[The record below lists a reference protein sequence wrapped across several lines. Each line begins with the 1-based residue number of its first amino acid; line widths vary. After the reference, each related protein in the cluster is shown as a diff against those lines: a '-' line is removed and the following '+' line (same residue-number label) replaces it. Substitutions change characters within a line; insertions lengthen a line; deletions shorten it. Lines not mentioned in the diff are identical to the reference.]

1 MPVMDVRT
9 ILSVGERETWIT
21 AIDVDNDISITEV
34 YDASNENSEE
44 VAVNELLRFMK
55 RRKKALTL
63 TEKREDE
70 CMFSVTY
77 K

>member
-44 VAVNELLRFMK
+44 VAVNELLRFMR
-55 RRKKALTL
+55 RRKKTLTL